1 MALHVKTIDCVWV
14 HTCASFWCSN
24 SLIPSSNV
32 HANSVLL
39 KTLVMSTDFKNKIDI
54 LRNLRKSAS
63 PAVCTHQALCFDSF
77 NVRLLIFCIFWTTF
91 WKKTQHTNR
100 EKDMDRVKGRRGEEQ
115 PKADVDVRKSVHV
128 PEKC

>member
-1 MALHVKTIDCVWV
+1 
-14 HTCASFWCSN
+14 
-24 SLIPSSNV
+24 
-32 HANSVLL
+32 
-39 KTLVMSTDFKNKIDI
+39 MSTDFKNKIDI

-77 NVRLLIFCIFWTTF
+77 NVRFLIFCIFWTTF